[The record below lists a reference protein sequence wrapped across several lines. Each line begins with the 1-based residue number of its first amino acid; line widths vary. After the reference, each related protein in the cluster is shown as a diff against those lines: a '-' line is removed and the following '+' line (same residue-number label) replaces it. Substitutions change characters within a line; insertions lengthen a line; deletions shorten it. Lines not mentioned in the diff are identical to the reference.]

1 MPRKAK
7 AKPETE
13 TETETTE
20 VQATPVETEP
30 EVELARGE
38 RSKAIK
44 AALKAHKDKSPKEI
58 AEIVTAAGITT
69 LAWQVSNVKSI
80 LASKKKVKTTP
91 AAAPVADAAAP
102 ALPKDAI
109 SIGLLQKA
117 KKLVAQLGS
126 IQEAKQAID
135 ALAQL
140 MD

>member
-1 MPRKAK
+1 MPKKAK
-7 AKPETE
+7 AKPEVD
-13 TETETTE
+13 TTE
-20 VQATPVETEP
+20 VEATPVETKP

-44 AALKAHKDKSPKEI
+44 KALKAHKDKSPKEI
-58 AEIVTAAGITT
+58 AEIVTASGITT

-80 LASKKKVKTTP
+80 LANKKKVKATP
-91 AAAPVADAAAP
+91 AAPATEAAAP

-109 SIGLLQKA
+109 SVALLQKA
-117 KKLVAQLGS
+117 KKLVAQLGG
-126 IQEAKQAID
+126 IKEAKQAID